1 VIDCRWVF
9 KLKHNTN
16 GTIERHE
23 ARLVAKGFKQRLD
36 IDHDD
41 TLSPVVKPVTIRL
54 ILSLAVSRGWTL
66 WQLDVKN
73 AFLNGILEEEV
84 FMKQPP
90 GFIDSNF
97 PSYH

>member
-23 ARLVAKGFKQRLD
+23 ARLVAKGFKQRLG

-41 TLSPVVKPVTIRL
+41 TLSPVIKHVTIRL